1 MTTYITKSGD
11 VLDEVVAKF
20 YGHDAGMTEKVL
32 EANPMLAEKGAVLP
46 SGVVIELPIEST
58 RAEKELVRLWD

>member
-1 MTTYITKSGD
+1 MAQYITKAGD

-46 SGVVIELPIEST
+46 SGVTIELPVESM
-58 RAEKELVRLWD
+58 RSEKELVRLWD